1 MRAWGFVLETDI
13 HSDASICYRGQSLRH
28 RKLELDLE
36 LHVLVIDD
44 ASRCV
49 RLLVINDKQS
59 SLLQVRRREWYNYS
73 GTVVQILVTA
83 CTVQTM

>member
-1 MRAWGFVLETDI
+1 LFWKLTFTVTQAFVTGN
-13 HSDASICYRGQSLRH
+13 RGQSLRH

-59 SLLQVRRREWYNYS
+59 RLLQVRRREWYNYS